1 MPGLITHIY
10 IAKHISKRK
19 DFLLGNVLPDTT
31 LLIVRDR
38 KHILSLKLANL
49 LMKNKKTKYIGA
61 GIKTHIIVDKYMHP
75 NYILKKAAKLSKKA
89 GIDIDLAHGAIESAM
104 GRLLLKEHP
113 ELKEELGNAIK
124 SVSDEEVVSYL
135 EKVINEKEDK
145 ILEAVR
151 DARKIGLLKNPYSF
165 TALVRK
171 LMVYKKYKSMKINHI
186 KFENPFVIMKNAK
199 LIVEEDYIKYLNKC
213 IEIGKKTIK
222 NL

>member
-38 KHILSLKLANL
+38 KHILSLKLANI
-49 LMKNKKTKYIGA
+49 LMRNKKTRYVGA
-61 GIKTHIIVDKYMHP
+61 GIKTHVLVDKYMHP
-75 NYILKKAAKLSKKA
+75 HYVLKKAAKLSRK
-89 GIDIDLAHGAIESAM
+89 IDLDIDLAHGAIESAM
-104 GRLLLKEHP
+104 GRLLLKKYP
-113 ELKEELGNAIK
+113 ELKKELRDAIK

-135 EKVINEKEDK
+135 KEVIYEREDK

-165 TALVRK
+165 AGLIKK
-171 LMVYKKYKSMKINHI
+171 LIVYKKYKSMKVAKL
-186 KFENPFVIMKNAK
+186 KFRNPLTVMKNAK
-199 LIVEEDYIKYLNKC
+199 NIVEEDYMEYLNKC